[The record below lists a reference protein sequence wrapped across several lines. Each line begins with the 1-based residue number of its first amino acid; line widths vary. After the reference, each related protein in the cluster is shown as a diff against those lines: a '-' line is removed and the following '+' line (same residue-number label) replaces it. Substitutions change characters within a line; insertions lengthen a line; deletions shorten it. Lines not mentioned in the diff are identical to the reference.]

1 MQWFRK
7 AADKDYASAMF
18 SLGVMYADGR
28 GVTQSDTQAVEWYRK
43 AAAKDYAAAMYN
55 LGVMYANGQ
64 GVAQSDA
71 QAIEW
76 YGKAARAGHEKAKN
90 LLRKMGLSW

>member
-1 MQWFRK
+1 MVRRPPRSTLFPYTTLFR
-7 AADKDYASAMF
+7 S
-18 SLGVMYADGR
+18 
-28 GVTQSDTQAVEWYRK
+28 QSDTQAVEWYRK